1 MSEVVVFDNPKWRP
15 SKRLLLTV
23 IGGVV
28 VVVAVITYAI
38 IWHQHS
44 QKTKNYNAVTKLAS
58 NDSLS
63 GNFNQALM
71 EYESA
76 VKYASTKDQK
86 EKVYSGAVQS
96 AINSGDTNTAQH
108 YYNLE
113 SQLDPAF
120 AGQDAFAMATVYQL
134 NGQKQQSIAQY
145 KVSIR
150 YLQGLLSKTSKSQ
163 LRAYYNAEI
172 SSEQSLLTQEKGQ
185 Q

>member
-1 MSEVVVFDNPKWRP
+1 MPEVVVFDNPKWRP

-28 VVVAVITYAI
+28 VVAAVVTYAI

-44 QKTKNYNAVTKLAS
+44 QKTKNYNAVTKIAS
-58 NDSLS
+58 DDSLKA
-63 GNFNQALM
+63 NFNQALM

-86 EKVYSGAVQS
+86 EKAYSGAVQA
-96 AINSGDTNTAQH
+96 AINSGDTNTAEQ

-113 SQLDPAF
+113 SHLDPSF

-134 NGQKQQSIAQY
+134 NGHKQQSIAQY
-145 KVSIR
+145 KVSIQ
-150 YLQGLLSKTSKSQ
+150 YLQSLLSKTSKSQ
-163 LRAYYNAEI
+163 LRAYYGAEI
-172 SSEQSLLTQEKGQ
+172 SSEQGLLSQEEAQ
-185 Q
+185 